1 MIKQNLINVESPGIT
16 LAITLVMTLAI
27 TLGFSVSAVAGENSD
42 GKNELVQVTKV
53 LNKLMP
59 NAKADS
65 IADSVMPGMYEAV
78 FGPQVIYIS
87 KNGRYILEG
96 DLFDLKTRTN
106 LTEGKRRVGRAKVVK
121 NLDAKNMVIFSP
133 KEVKYTIT
141 AFTDIDCGYCRKM
154 HKQMADYNKLGI
166 EFRYLAYPRSG
177 VGSPSYLKALSV
189 WCAKEPK
196 EAMSFAKGGAKLGQ
210 IQAVAQIKGKDCKD
224 AILNHM
230 AAAKQVGVT
239 GTPTLVFDNG
249 QVAPGYVE
257 PKRLI
262 QILNQMKKS

>member
-1 MIKQNLINVESPGIT
+1 MIKQRLK
-16 LAITLVMTLAI
+16 AISALGMTLIMTFAV
-27 TLGFSVSAVAGENSD
+27 TFVMSLGFSVSVVADERAD
-42 GKNELVQVTKV
+42 KKNELAQVTKV
-53 LNKLMP
+53 LGTLMP

-65 IADSVMPGMYEAV
+65 IADSVMPGMYEAI

-96 DLFDLKTRTN
+96 DLYDLSTRTN
-106 LTEGKRRVGRAKVVK
+106 LTEGKRRVGRAKVV
-121 NLDAKNMVIFSP
+121 NDLDEKAMVIFSP
-133 KEVKYTIT
+133 KKVKYTIT

-189 WCAKEPK
+189 WCAKDPQ
-196 EAMSFAKGGAKLGQ
+196 EAMSIAKGGANLGQ
-210 IQAVAQIKGKDCKD
+210 IQAIAQVTEKDCKND
-224 AILNHM
+224 ILNHM

-249 QVAPGYVE
+249 QVAPGDVE

-262 QILNQMKKS
+262 QILDQMKKS

>member
-1 MIKQNLINVESPGIT
+1 MIKQRLTTVIAFGMTI
-16 LAITLVMTLAI
+16 AIFC
-27 TLGFSVSAVAGENSD
+27 GFSIPAMGDENSG
-42 GKNELVQVTKV
+42 GKDELAQVTKV
-53 LNKLMP
+53 LSSLMP
-59 NAKADS
+59 NAKPDS
-65 IADSVMPGMYEAV
+65 IADSAIPGMYEAV

-87 KNGRYILEG
+87 NNGRYILEG
-96 DLFDLKTRTN
+96 DLYDLSTRTN
-106 LTEGKRRVGRAKVVK
+106 LTENIRRVGRAKVMK
-121 NLDAKNMVIFSP
+121 NLDAKDMIIFSP

-141 AFTDIDCGYCRKM
+141 AFTDIDCGYCRKL

-189 WCAKEPK
+189 WCAKDTR
-196 EAMSFAKGGAKLGQ
+196 EAMGFAKGGAKLKQ
-210 IQAVAQIKGKDCKD
+210 IQEISQVAGKDCKD

-262 QILNQMKKS
+262 QILDQMKKS

>member
-1 MIKQNLINVESPGIT
+1 MIKQGLKAVIT
-16 LAITLVMTLAI
+16 FGMTLVI
-27 TLGFSVSAVAGENSD
+27 TSGFSVSAVADENSG
-42 GKNELVQVTKV
+42 GKNELAKVTKV
-53 LNKLMP
+53 LSSLMP
-59 NAKADS
+59 NAKPDS
-65 IADSVMPGMYEAV
+65 IADSAIPGMYEAI

-96 DLFDLKTRTN
+96 DLYDLSTRTN
-106 LTEGKRRVGRAKVVK
+106 LTEGKRRVGRAKVV
-121 NLDAKNMVIFSP
+121 NDLDANAMIIFPP
-133 KEVKYTIT
+133 KKVKYTVT

-154 HKQMADYNKLGI
+154 HKRMAEYNELGI

-189 WCAKEPK
+189 WCAKDPQ
-196 EAMSFAKGGAKLGQ
+196 EAMSFAKGGAKL
-210 IQAVAQIKGKDCKD
+210 AQIKEITQVKGKDCKD
-224 AILNHM
+224 TILGHM

>member
-1 MIKQNLINVESPGIT
+1 MIVKKLKGVVFFGMA
-16 LAITLVMTLAI
+16 LAVIC
-27 TLGFSVSAVAGENSD
+27 GFSIPAIADEKSD
-42 GKNELVQVTKV
+42 AKSELAQVTKV
-53 LNKLMP
+53 LSKLMP

-65 IADSVMPGMYEAV
+65 IADSVIPGMYEAV

-87 KNGRYILEG
+87 NNGRYILEG
-96 DLFDLKTRTN
+96 DLYDLSTRTN
-106 LTEGKRRVGRAKVVK
+106 LTEDKRRVGRAKVVN
-121 NLDAKNMVIFSP
+121 NLDAKAMVIFSP

-141 AFTDIDCGYCRKM
+141 AFTDIDCGYCRKL
-154 HKQMADYNKLGI
+154 HNQMAEYNKLGI

-189 WCAKEPK
+189 WCAKDPQ
-196 EAMSFAKGGAKLGQ
+196 EAMSFAKGGAKLEQ
-210 IQAVAQIKGKDCKD
+210 IQAITQVKEKDCKD
-224 AILNHM
+224 EILSHM

-262 QILNQMKKS
+262 QILEQMKKS

>member
-1 MIKQNLINVESPGIT
+1 MIKRNVKTVAGLGVT
-16 LAITLVMTLAI
+16 LAMTFAM
-27 TLGFSVSAVAGENSD
+27 TFAMSLGFSVSAVADENQ
-42 GKNELVQVTKV
+42 ELANVTKV
-53 LNKLMP
+53 LNSLMP
-59 NAKADS
+59 NAKPDS
-65 IADSVMPGMYEAV
+65 IADSVMPGMYEAI

-87 KNGRYILEG
+87 RNGRYIFEG
-96 DLFDLKTRTN
+96 DLYDLSTRTN
-106 LTEGKRRVGRAKVVK
+106 LTEGKRRGGRAKVV
-121 NLDAKNMVIFSP
+121 NSLDANAMIIFSP
-133 KEVKYTIT
+133 KKVKYTVT

-154 HKQMADYNKLGI
+154 HKRMAEYNELGI

-189 WCAKEPK
+189 WCAKNPQ
-196 EAMSFAKGGAKLGQ
+196 EAMGFAKGGAKL
-210 IQAVAQIKGKDCKD
+210 AQIKELVQVEGKDCKGT
-224 AILNHM
+224 ILSHM

-239 GTPTLVFDNG
+239 GTPSLVFDNG

>member
-1 MIKQNLINVESPGIT
+1 MFKQKLKGVVILGMFFVTIW
-16 LAITLVMTLAI
+16 
-27 TLGFSVSAVAGENSD
+27 GFSISVVADESSD
-42 GKNELVQVTKV
+42 KKNDLAQVTKV
-53 LNKLMP
+53 LNALMP
-59 NAKADS
+59 NAKVDS
-65 IADSVMPGMYEAV
+65 IADSVMPGIYEAV

-96 DLFDLKTRTN
+96 DLFDLTTRTN

-121 NLDAKNMVIFSP
+121 NLDEKAMVVFSP
-133 KEVKYTIT
+133 KKVKYTIT

-177 VGSPSYLKALSV
+177 KGSPSYFKALSV
-189 WCAKEPK
+189 WCAKDPQ
-196 EAMSFAKGGAKLGQ
+196 EAMSFAKGGAKLEQ
-210 IQAVAQIKGKDCKD
+210 IQAIAQVKGKDCKND
-224 AILNHM
+224 ILNHM
-230 AAAKQVGVT
+230 AAARQVGVT

-262 QILNQMKKS
+262 QILDQMKKS

>member
-1 MIKQNLINVESPGIT
+1 MIKQKLNVVVPGMM
-16 LAITLVMTLAI
+16 LVMMFVLTS
-27 TLGFSVSAVAGENSD
+27 GFSFSAVADENSD
-42 GKNELVQVTKV
+42 KKNELAQVTKV
-53 LNKLMP
+53 LSSLMP

-96 DLFDLKTRTN
+96 DLFDLSTRTN
-106 LTEGKRRVGRAKVVK
+106 LTENKRRVGRAKVVK
-121 NLDAKNMVIFSP
+121 NLDEKTMVIFSP
-133 KEVKYTIT
+133 KKVKYTIT

-154 HKQMADYNKLGI
+154 HKQMAEYNKLGI

-177 VGSPSYLKALSV
+177 VGSPSYLKTLSV
-189 WCAKEPK
+189 WCAKDTQ
-196 EAMSFAKGGAKLGQ
+196 EAMSFAKGGAKLEQ
-210 IQAVAQIKGKDCKD
+210 IKAISQVKGKDCKD

-230 AAAKQVGVT
+230 AAARQVGVT

-262 QILNQMKKS
+262 QILEQMKKS

>member
-1 MIKQNLINVESPGIT
+1 MIKHNLKAVVINRVG
-16 LAITLVMTLAI
+16 LVMTFAMA
-27 TLGFSVSAVAGENSD
+27 LGFSVSAVADENQ
-42 GKNELVQVTKV
+42 ELANVTKV
-53 LNKLMP
+53 LSSLMP

-106 LTEGKRRVGRAKVVK
+106 LTEGKRRIGRAKVVK
-121 NLDAKNMVIFSP
+121 KLDAKAMVIFSP
-133 KEVKYTIT
+133 EKVKYTIT

-177 VGSPSYLKALSV
+177 IGSPSYLKALSV
-189 WCAKEPK
+189 WCAKDPK
-196 EAMSFAKGGAKLGQ
+196 EAMSFAKGGAKLAQ
-210 IQAVAQIKGKDCKD
+210 IQAVAQVKGKDCKGT
-224 AILNHM
+224 ILNHM

-262 QILNQMKKS
+262 QILDQMKKS

>member
-1 MIKQNLINVESPGIT
+1 MIKRNIKTVTGLG
-16 LAITLVMTLAI
+16 MTLAMSFAMF
-27 TLGFSVSAVAGENSD
+27 LGFSVSAVADE
-42 GKNELVQVTKV
+42 KQELANVTKV
-53 LNKLMP
+53 LSSLMP
-59 NAKADS
+59 NAKPDS

-121 NLDAKNMVIFSP
+121 NLDAKDMVIFSP
-133 KEVKYTIT
+133 EKVKYTIT

-166 EFRYLAYPRSG
+166 EFRYLAYPRAG

-189 WCAKEPK
+189 WCAKDPQ

-210 IQAVAQIKGKDCKD
+210 LQAVTQVEGKDCKD

-249 QVAPGYVE
+249 QVAPGYVK
-257 PKRLI
+257 PAQLI
-262 QILNQMKKS
+262 QMLDQMKKS